1 MNLVIC
7 DYKYRSN
14 YKRRSFNRFNGYC
27 WYCAFCFSGTIIQ
40 HRYID
45 IEFSRMNSF
54 QFQLRILYGYGSEM
68 ATGRVFCSVLSCL
81 LDLYCWSCPVAQN
94 RTGHYAGHSR
104 FLFFTLKTTP
114 ISKHDLF
121 FLYNSLHFYFHEMHT
136 PSTDN

>member
-27 WYCAFCFSGTIIQ
+27 WYCAFCFSGTIIK

-68 ATGRVFCSVLSCL
+68 ATGRVFCPVLC
-81 LDLYCWSCPVAQN
+81 D
-94 RTGHYAGHSR
+94 RTGQDRTFKVSILYVRNYSNIKTSQVEHSGHRIPHDPAGKMRESHR
-104 FLFFTLKTTP
+104 IP
-114 ISKHDLF
+114 
-121 FLYNSLHFYFHEMHT
+121 
-136 PSTDN
+136 